1 MNYNKIKEELEKFGY
16 LSFIRKNL
24 EDKYVFSG
32 VPDELTL
39 MKPNYSFNIFIV
51 DNKIIINYFIGHLL
65 KSDEFSTLK
74 ELIDFIKVEFPIK

>member
-1 MNYNKIKEELEKFGY
+1 MNYNKIKEELENLGY
-16 LSFIRKNL
+16 LSYIRKNL
-24 EDKYVFSG
+24 KDKYVFSG

-51 DNKIIINYFIGHLL
+51 DDKIILNYFIGQLL
-65 KSDEFSTLK
+65 KSDKFSTVK